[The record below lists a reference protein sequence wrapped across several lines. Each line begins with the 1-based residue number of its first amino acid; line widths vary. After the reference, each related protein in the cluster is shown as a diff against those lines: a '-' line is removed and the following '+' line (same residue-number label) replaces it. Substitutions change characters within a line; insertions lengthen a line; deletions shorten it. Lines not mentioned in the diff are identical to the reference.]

1 MKIKDVAIIP
11 YQTAKACTDRLEAV
25 KAMMTDM
32 KAHDQT
38 DCHVMI
44 YQARES
50 DHMLVEVWTYPDL
63 AAKTRCLEKWQ
74 DTKACPPEHSVMG
87 ASTLKLVD
95 DIVWQD

>member
-1 MKIKDVAIIP
+1 
-11 YQTAKACTDRLEAV
+11 
-25 KAMMTDM
+25 MTDM

-63 AAKTRCLEKWQ
+63 AAKTRCLEKMAGYKGLPSG
-74 DTKACPPEHSVMG
+74 TFCYGCVNAEAG
-87 ASTLKLVD
+87 
-95 DIVWQD
+95 